1 MGRLI
6 IMKQVN
12 FKPDQCKL
20 IFDAVRRYQIEK
32 CVHDSKEYW
41 ECNSI
46 LDELFD
52 CTFTQRKEQQR

>member
-1 MGRLI
+1 
-6 IMKQVN
+6 MKQVN